1 MSSTRAEDLTI
12 VQGTDA
18 TFRINIQE
26 PDGTAKDVTS
36 QFFYASLKKSHSAAD
51 SSKIDFTTAVID
63 AANGIISISLDSDT
77 TATLDHNARYVYDC
91 FMTAAGN
98 NNIQSI
104 LEGKI
109 FVKPSVTR
117 VD

>member
-12 VQGTDA
+12 IQGTDV

-36 QFFYASLKKSHSAAD
+36 QYFYASLKKSYTSLD
-51 SSKIDFTTAVID
+51 STKIDFTTSVVD
-63 AANGIISISLDSDT
+63 AANGIITISLDSDT
-77 TATLDHNARYVYDC
+77 TATLDHNTRYVYDC
-91 FMTAAGN
+91 FMAAAGN
-98 NNIQSI
+98 NNIISI
-104 LEGKI
+104 LEGKV

-117 VD
+117 VG

>member
-1 MSSTRAEDLTI
+1 MASTRAEDLTI

-51 SSKIDFTTAVID
+51 SSKIDFTTSVID
-63 AANGIISISLDSDT
+63 AANGIISLSLTST
-77 TATLDHNARYVYDC
+77 ETASLDHNARYVYDC
-91 FMTAAGN
+91 FMAAAGN
-98 NNIQSI
+98 NDIQSI

-117 VD
+117 VG

>member
-1 MSSTRAEDLTI
+1 MSSTRAEDLTVI
-12 VQGTDA
+12 QGTDA
-18 TFRINIQE
+18 SFKINIQE

-51 SSKIDFTTAVID
+51 SSKIDFTTSVID
-63 AANGIISISLDSDT
+63 AANGIITMSLT
-77 TATLDHNARYVYDC
+77 AEVTATLDHNSRYVYDC
-91 FMTAAGN
+91 FMAAAGN
-98 NNIQSI
+98 NNITSI

-117 VD
+117 LS